1 LRVDAAICL
10 IIRHDDPPEPEGNG
24 MSEQPRRHVAVIGA
38 GAVGTISAIELL
50 RDGHRVTI
58 IDPSAPGGEQ
68 AASYG
73 NAGWLS
79 THSVIPPAEPGTWKK
94 VPKFLGDPLGP
105 LAIRWSY
112 LPKALPWLAQYL
124 LSGWTEARVEATAR
138 ALRPLLVDAPALHK
152 KLADEAGVG
161 HLIERQGVMHI
172 YPSRAAFDADRLG
185 WNIRKRVGVTWLE
198 ISADEM
204 RQREP
209 DLHPRY
215 QFGVLVEEAGRCRD
229 PGGYVAALAH
239 HAAGLG
245 AELRVAK
252 ALGLR
257 LNGGK
262 LVSVDTDK
270 GDVAGDAALIAA
282 GARSKPLAASI
293 GDRLPLETE
302 RGYHVM
308 IEQPETGPRTSFMAS
323 DAKLVVNWTEKGLR
337 AAGQVEIAGLD
348 AAPNWKR
355 AEILRDH
362 LIGMFPK
369 LPKDLPPDRI
379 RSWFGHRPSMPDGR
393 PCLGYSRA
401 SRDVVYAFGHGHI
414 GLVSSARTGRV
425 VAQLIGHREP
435 EIPVAPFDPKRYL

>member
-1 LRVDAAICL
+1 
-10 IIRHDDPPEPEGNG
+10 
-24 MSEQPRRHVAVIGA
+24 MSVQPRRHVVVIGA
-38 GAVGTISAIELL
+38 GAIGAVSAIELL

-58 IDPSAPGGEQ
+58 IDPSSPGGEQ

-79 THSVIPPAEPGTWKK
+79 SHSVIPPAEPGAWRR
-94 VPKFLGDPLGP
+94 VPKFLKDPLGP

-112 LPKALPWLAQYL
+112 LPKALPWLVQYL

-138 ALRPLLVDAPALHK
+138 ALRPLLIDAPALHK

-161 HLIERQGVMHI
+161 HLIERRGVMHV

-185 WNIRKRVGVTWLE
+185 WNIRKRVGVTWIE

-209 DLHPRY
+209 DLDPRY
-215 QFGVLVEEAGRCRD
+215 RFGVLVEEAGRCRD
-229 PGGYVAALAH
+229 PGGYVAALAD
-239 HAAGLG
+239 HAGALG
-245 AELRVAK
+245 AEVLLARAR
-252 ALGLR
+252 GLR

-262 LVSVDTDK
+262 LTAVLTDK
-270 GDVAGDAALIAA
+270 GEVACDAAVIAA

-302 RGYHVM
+302 RGYHVV

-323 DAKLVVNWTEKGLR
+323 DAKLVVNWTDKGLR
-337 AAGQVEIAGLD
+337 AAGQVEIAGLE

-362 LIGMFPK
+362 LIGMFPR
-369 LPKDLPPDRI
+369 LPKDLPLERI

-401 SRDVVYAFGHGHI
+401 SRDVVYAFGHGHV
-414 GLVSSARTGRV
+414 GLASSARTGRV
-425 VAQLIGHREP
+425 VAQLIGGREP
-435 EIPVAPFDPKRYL
+435 EIPIAPFDPKRYL

>member
-1 LRVDAAICL
+1 
-10 IIRHDDPPEPEGNG
+10 
-24 MSEQPRRHVAVIGA
+24 MSETSGRHVAIIGA
-38 GAVGTISAIELL
+38 GAIGVVSAIELL

-58 IDPSAPGGEQ
+58 IEPAAPGGEQ

-79 THSVIPPAEPGTWKK
+79 THSVIPPAEPGAWKK
-94 VPKFLGDPLGP
+94 VPKMLRDPLGP
-105 LAIRWSY
+105 LAVRWSY
-112 LPKALPWLAQYL
+112 LPKVLPWLVRYL
-124 LSGWTEARVEATAR
+124 LSGWTEARVETTAR
-138 ALRPLLVDAPALHK
+138 ALRALLVDAPALHK

-161 HLIERQGVMHI
+161 YLIERQGVMHI
-172 YPSRAAFDADRLG
+172 YPSRTAFDADALG

-198 ISADEM
+198 LSADEM

-229 PGGYVAALAH
+229 PGGYVAALAE
-239 HAAGLG
+239 HARALG
-245 AELRVAK
+245 AEFVAAK
-252 ALGLR
+252 ARSLR
-257 LNGGK
+257 LQGGK
-262 LVSVDTDK
+262 PVSVVIE
-270 GDVAGDAALIAA
+270 GGEVACDAVVIAA
-282 GARSKPLAASI
+282 GAHSKPLAASI

-308 IEQPETGPRTSFMAS
+308 IEHPQTGPRTSFMAS
-323 DAKLVVNWTEKGLR
+323 DAKMVVNWQDNGLR
-337 AAGQVEIAGLD
+337 AAGQVEFAGLD

-369 LPKDLPPDRI
+369 LPKDLPAERI
-379 RSWFGHRPSMPDGR
+379 RTWLGHRPSMPDGR

-401 SRDVVYAFGHGHI
+401 SRDVVYAFGHGHV
-414 GLVSSARTGRV
+414 GLVGSARTGRV
-425 VAQLIGHREP
+425 VAQLIGGREP
-435 EIPVAPFDPKRYL
+435 EIPIAPFDPKRFL

>member
-1 LRVDAAICL
+1 
-10 IIRHDDPPEPEGNG
+10 
-24 MSEQPRRHVAVIGA
+24 MSEPPTRHVVVIGA
-38 GAVGTISAIELL
+38 GAIGVVSAIELL

-58 IDPSAPGGEQ
+58 IEAATPGGEQ

-79 THSVIPPAEPGTWKK
+79 SHSVIPPAVPGVWKN
-94 VPKFLGDPLGP
+94 VPKFLRDPLGP

-112 LPKALPWLAQYL
+112 LPKALPWLIQYL
-124 LSGWTEARVEATAR
+124 LSGWTEARVEATAQ

-152 KLADEAGVG
+152 KLAEEAGVG
-161 HLIERQGVMHI
+161 RLIERQGVMHI
-172 YPSRAAFDADRLG
+172 YPSRAAFDADALG
-185 WNIRKRVGVTWLE
+185 WRIRKRVGVSWMEL
-198 ISADEM
+198 SGDEM

-229 PGGYVAALAH
+229 PGGYVAALAA
-239 HAAGLG
+239 HARALG
-245 AELRVAK
+245 AEFVTATAR
-252 ALGLR
+252 GLK
-257 LNGGK
+257 LEGGR
-262 LVSVDTDK
+262 LVSVLTDK
-270 GDVAGDAALIAA
+270 SEIACDAAVVAA
-282 GARSKPLAASI
+282 GARSKPLAASV

-308 IEQPETGPRTSFMAS
+308 IEGANTGPRTSVMAS
-323 DAKLVVNWTEKGLR
+323 DAKMVVNWTDKGLR
-337 AAGQVEIAGLD
+337 AAGQVEIAGLE

-369 LPKDLPPDRI
+369 LPKDLPAERI

-393 PCLGYSRA
+393 PCIGYSRA
-401 SRDVVYAFGHGHI
+401 SRDVVYAFGHGHV
-414 GLVSSARTGRV
+414 GLVGSARTGRV
-425 VAQLIGHREP
+425 VAQLVGRREP
-435 EIPVAPFDPKRYL
+435 EIPLAPFDPKRYL